1 MTPETAPA
9 FATMSAARSA
19 ARRGR
24 QMEDEMP
31 PTTRDL
37 VGPADLT
44 IVLIALVVLLLVGNI
59 PAK

>member
-1 MTPETAPA
+1 
-9 FATMSAARSA
+9 MSVARS
-19 ARRGR
+19 GS
-24 QMEDEMP
+24 QTEDHMP

-37 VGPADLT
+37 VGPAVLT